1 MQLHADSTSNLV
13 RVTAYDRE
21 SVTVADQRLTGSFA
35 ILPDALIRGIA
46 VSDLDT
52 LSWTDLDVLHERE
65 LEILILGTGARQR
78 FPGSALTAELAAQR
92 IGLEVMD
99 SPAACRTY
107 NILAAEG
114 RRVGAVILLGAAWA

>member
-1 MQLHADSTSNLV
+1 MKLHSDSASNML
-13 RVTAYDRE
+13 RVSAYDRE
-21 SVTVADQRLTGSFA
+21 SVTVAAQRITGSFA
-35 ILPDALIRGIA
+35 ILPDKLVPG
-46 VSDLDT
+46 VEVGDLDA
-52 LSWTDLDVLHERE
+52 LRWADLHALHERE

-78 FPGSALTAELAAQR
+78 FPATALTAELAARR

-114 RRVGAVILLGAAWA
+114 RRVCAVILLGAPWT

>member
-1 MQLHADSTSNLV
+1 MKLHFDSASNLF
-13 RVTAYDRE
+13 RVSAYDRE
-21 SVTVADQRLTGSFA
+21 SVTVADQRITGSFA
-35 ILPDALIRGIA
+35 ILPDALVRGIA
-46 VSDLDT
+46 IGDLDT
-52 LSWTDLDVLHERE
+52 LSWSDLDALHERD

-78 FPGSALTAELAAQR
+78 FPGSALTAELAVRR

-114 RRVGAVILLGAAWA
+114 RRVGAVILLGASWA

>member
-1 MQLHADSTSNLV
+1 MKLHSDSASNML
-13 RVTAYDRE
+13 RVSAYDRV
-21 SVTVADQRLTGSFA
+21 SVTVAEQRITGSFA
-35 ILPDALIRGIA
+35 ILPDKLVRGVEIG
-46 VSDLDT
+46 DLDA
-52 LSWTDLDVLHERE
+52 LSWADLFALHERD

-78 FPGSALTAELAAQR
+78 FPGTAFTAELAARR

-114 RRVGAVILLGAAWA
+114 RRVGAVILLGAPWT

>member
-1 MQLHADSTSNLV
+1 MKLHSDSASNML
-13 RVTAYDRE
+13 RVSAYDRV
-21 SVTVADQRLTGSFA
+21 SVTVAERRLTGSFA
-35 ILPDALIRGIA
+35 ILPDALLPGIE
-46 VSDLDT
+46 VGDLDA
-52 LSWTDLDVLHERE
+52 LSWADLDALHERD

-78 FPGSALTAELAAQR
+78 FPGTALAAELAARR

-114 RRVGAVILLGAAWA
+114 RRVGAVILLGAPWT

>member
-1 MQLHADSTSNLV
+1 MKLHSDSASNML
-13 RVTAYDRE
+13 RVSAYDRV
-21 SVTVADQRLTGSFA
+21 SVTVAERRLTGSFA
-35 ILPDALIRGIA
+35 ILPDALLPGIE
-46 VSDLDT
+46 VGDLDA
-52 LSWTDLDVLHERE
+52 LSWADLDALHQRD

-78 FPGSALTAELAAQR
+78 FPGTALAAELAARR

-114 RRVGAVILLGAAWA
+114 RRVGAVILLGAPWT